1 MKLFMIGL
9 LILVGSPSFADVE
22 AQPDVQIVCGY
33 YDNAFADPDYRNWL
47 DKQILSTDIRP
58 PMHTIPTEHYYFIEK
73 TNDDNNELIFK
84 TYELR
89 ALGSSTLLTRLRS
102 SIVGLM
108 EIGKPYCIAAE
119 IPNATN
125 NIIIH
130 SIQKNGW

>member
-9 LILVGSPSFADVE
+9 LILAGSSSFADVE
-22 AQPDVQIVCGY
+22 AEPDVQIVCGY
-33 YDNAFADPDYRNWL
+33 FDNAFADPDYKIWL
-47 DKQILSTDIRP
+47 DKQELSTNIRP
-58 PMHTIPTEHYYFIEK
+58 PEHTVPTEHYYFIEK
-73 TNDDNNELIFK
+73 TIDNDELKFK

-89 ALGSSTLLTRLRS
+89 SLGSSSQLARLRS
-102 SIVGLM
+102 DVIKLM